1 MIETLFI
8 DRTSE
13 IRMGKQRDNAT
24 GPTRKTLIGSFD
36 LLSFSYC
43 VPYFGESHRI
53 SALVGILNTPLKE
66 GKGRE
71 QELRHQ

>member
-24 GPTRKTLIGSFD
+24 IRAQRARPSLGPSIFYLFRIVCHTLAKATGF
-36 LLSFSYC
+36 L
-43 VPYFGESHRI
+43 HW
-53 SALVGILNTPLKE
+53 
-66 GKGRE
+66 
-71 QELRHQ
+71 